1 MSWESCG
8 AVGGKLYC
16 SGGTVDA
23 GSLTHA
29 YVYDPATD
37 GWSPIADQ
45 PTDAWGAAYTAANG
59 LLLFGALA
67 VIGIVATVVGI
78 LVPALSCVYAV
89 AMGIA
94 GVLYLGIAVLALV
107 KALEGQRLVVPLI
120 SRYATRI
127 ARAR

>member
-1 MSWESCG
+1 VRW
-8 AVGGKLYC
+8 
-16 SGGTVDA
+16 
-23 GSLTHA
+23 H
-29 YVYDPATD
+29 
-37 GWSPIADQ
+37 
-45 PTDAWGAAYTAANG
+45 AANG

>member
-1 MSWESCG
+1 MSSDEPSRPWAWLVLSY
-8 AVGGKLYC
+8 LP
-16 SGGTVDA
+16 
-23 GSLTHA
+23 LL
-29 YVYDPATD
+29 
-37 GWSPIADQ
+37 GWIPFVSARRNREVR
-45 PTDAWGAAYTAANG
+45 WHAANG

-67 VIGIVATVVGI
+67 VIGIVATVVGVM
-78 LVPALSCVYAV
+78 VPALSCVYAV

-127 ARAR
+127 ARGR

>member
-1 MSWESCG
+1 VRW
-8 AVGGKLYC
+8 
-16 SGGTVDA
+16 
-23 GSLTHA
+23 H
-29 YVYDPATD
+29 
-37 GWSPIADQ
+37 
-45 PTDAWGAAYTAANG
+45 AANG

-89 AMGIA
+89 AMAIA